1 MPLSLRSRRDRSASK
16 VMAEELCSRVENGKE
31 TVEKE
36 NDAAKT
42 LSRTKT
48 SPAATP
54 AKGRCFLMTSRTYTA
69 DFTEGK

>member
-1 MPLSLRSRRDRSASK
+1 MRSRRDRSASK
-16 VMAEELCSRVENGKE
+16 VIAEELCSLVENRKE

-42 LSRTKT
+42 LSRRKT
-48 SPAATP
+48 SPAAAQ
-54 AKGRCFLMTSRTYTA
+54 AKGRCFLMTSRTNTA